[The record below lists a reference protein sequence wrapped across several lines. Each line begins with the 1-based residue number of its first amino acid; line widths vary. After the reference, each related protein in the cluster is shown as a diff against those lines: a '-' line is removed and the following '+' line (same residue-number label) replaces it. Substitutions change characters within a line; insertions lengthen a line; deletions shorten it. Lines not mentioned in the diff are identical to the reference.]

1 MRYLAASIVIAAA
14 AAVYGLFS
22 HGVYSYF
29 MTYAFM
35 IPLLGGALPHLIAA
49 MKSGDSAAENSVYEK
64 SACDNSEAAAEKIV
78 YDNSE
83 AAAEKI
89 VYDNSEAAADK
100 IADENSEA
108 AVAKSIDENSADE
121 AVKSAES
128 AQTVRTG
135 FTKIFDAKEAQ
146 LAVIV
151 TLTAGSL
158 IKGVLDIYGT
168 TNRLLIV
175 YPAIALLIIAVQ
187 LAKSFKSKRGQDADE
202 YTGSDPAEHQNRE
215 IKEYA

>member
-64 SACDNSEAAAEKIV
+64 SAC
-78 YDNSE
+78 DNSE

>member
-78 YDNSE
+78 N
-83 AAAEKI
+83 
-89 VYDNSEAAADK
+89 DNSEAAADK

>member
-1 MRYLAASIVIAAA
+1 MKYLAASIVIAAA

-35 IPLLGGALPHLIAA
+35 IPLLGGALPHLTAA
-49 MKSGDSAAENSVYEK
+49 MKRADV
-64 SACDNSEAAAEKIV
+64 AAAKIM
-78 YDNSE
+78 
-83 AAAEKI
+83 
-89 VYDNSEAAADK
+89 
-100 IADENSEA
+100 
-108 AVAKSIDENSADE
+108 DENSADE
-121 AVKSAES
+121 AAKPAES

-135 FTKIFDAKEAQ
+135 FAKIFDAKEAQ
-146 LAVIV
+146 LAIIA

-175 YPAIALLIIAVQ
+175 YPVIAALIIAAQ